1 MMIDPESLAFDID
14 GVVADT
20 MGLFLRIAKDDYN
33 IRDVDYEDI
42 TSYLLGD
49 CLELKIDKKIID
61 VIITRL
67 VDGNYV
73 QSLQPLDGAPEAL
86 NKIANAHTPLLF
98 VTARPYPGP
107 IRDWLTDTLGLTDS
121 GIHIIST
128 GSFDKKTDVLL
139 QHKIT
144 HFVEDRLETCFD
156 ISKAGLHPVLFKQPW
171 NRERHPFKEVENWNE
186 LAALID
192 F

>member
-1 MMIDPESLAFDID
+1 MMINPATLAFDID

-20 MGLFLRIAKDDYN
+20 MGLFLSIAKDDYN
-33 IRDVDYEDI
+33 IRDVDYDDI
-42 TSYLLGD
+42 TSYLLED
-49 CLELKIDKKIID
+49 CLEFKIEKKLIE

-67 VDGNYV
+67 LDGDYV

-107 IRDWLTDTLGLTDS
+107 IRDWLTDMLGIADS
-121 GIHIIST
+121 RIHIIST

-139 QHKIT
+139 KHNVT
-144 HFVEDRLETCFD
+144 HFVEDRLATCFD
-156 ISKAGLHPVLFKQPW
+156 ISKSGLHPILFKQPW
-171 NRERHPFKEVENWNE
+171 NRERHPFKEVENWHE
-186 LAALID
+186 LID
-192 F
+192 LIHF

>member
-1 MMIDPESLAFDID
+1 MMINPASLAFDID

-20 MGLFLRIAKDDYN
+20 MGLFLRIARDDYN
-33 IRDVDYEDI
+33 IMNVDYENI
-42 TSYLLGD
+42 TSYLLED
-49 CLELKIDKKIID
+49 CLGSKIDKKIID
-61 VIITRL
+61 IIITQL
-67 VDGNYV
+67 IDGNYV
-73 QSLQPLDGAPEAL
+73 QSLQAIDGAPEAL
-86 NKIANAHTPLLF
+86 NKIADAHTPLLF

-107 IRDWLTDTLGLTDS
+107 IRDWLTETVGLSHS

-139 QHKIT
+139 KHNVT

-156 ISKAGLHPVLFKQPW
+156 ISKAGLHPILFKQPW
-171 NRERHPFKEVENWNE
+171 NRERHPFKEVESWNE
-186 LAALID
+186 LTALIN

>member
-20 MGLFLRIAKDDYN
+20 MGLFLRIARDDYN
-33 IRDVDYEDI
+33 IRDVDYKDI

-67 VDGNYV
+67 LDGDYV

-156 ISKAGLHPVLFKQPW
+156 ISKAGIHPVLFKQPW

>member
-1 MMIDPESLAFDID
+1 MMINPASLAFDID

-20 MGLFLRIAKDDYN
+20 MGLFLRIAKDDYS
-33 IRDVDYEDI
+33 IREVDYDDI
-42 TSYLLGD
+42 TSYFLED
-49 CLELKIDKKIID
+49 CLGLKIDKKIID
-61 VIITRL
+61 AIITRL
-67 VDGNYV
+67 LDGNYV
-73 QSLQPLDGAPEAL
+73 QPLQPIDGAPEAL
-86 NKIANAHTPLLF
+86 NKIANADTPLLF

-107 IRDWLTDTLGLTDS
+107 ISDWMLETLGLANE

-139 QHKIT
+139 KHKIT

-156 ISKAGLHPVLFKQPW
+156 LSKAGLDPVLFKQPW
-171 NRERHPFKEVENWNE
+171 NQERHPFKEVKNWNE

-192 F
+192 L

>member
-1 MMIDPESLAFDID
+1 MMINPASLAFDID

-20 MGLFLRIAKDDYN
+20 MGLFLRIARDDYN
-33 IRDVDYEDI
+33 IKDITYENI
-42 TSYLLGD
+42 TSYLLED
-49 CLELKIDKKIID
+49 CLGSKLDKKIID
-61 VIITRL
+61 IIITQL
-67 VDGNYV
+67 IDGNYV
-73 QSLQPLDGAPEAL
+73 QSLQAIDGAPEAL
-86 NKIANAHTPLLF
+86 NKIADAHTPLLF

-107 IRDWLTDTLGLTDS
+107 IRDWLTETVDLSHS

-139 QHKIT
+139 KHNVT

-156 ISKAGLHPVLFKQPW
+156 ISKAGLHPILFKQPW
-171 NRERHPFKEVENWNE
+171 NRERHPFKEVEGWNE
-186 LAALID
+186 LTALIN

>member
-1 MMIDPESLAFDID
+1 MMIDPASLAFDID

-20 MGLFLRIAKDDYN
+20 MGLFLRIARDDYN

-67 VDGNYV
+67 LDGDYV

>member
-1 MMIDPESLAFDID
+1 MIKPASLAFDID

-20 MGLFLRIAKDDYN
+20 MGLFLRIAKDNYN

-42 TSYLLGD
+42 TSYLLED
-49 CLELKIDKKIID
+49 CIGSKVDKKIID

-67 VDGNYV
+67 LDGNYV
-73 QSLQPLDGAPEAL
+73 QALEPIEGAPEVL
-86 NKIANAHTPLLF
+86 NRIANAHTPLLF

-107 IRDWLTDTLGLTDS
+107 IRDWLSEILGLTN
-121 GIHIIST
+121 GAIHIIST

-139 QHKIT
+139 KHKVT

-156 ISKAGLHPVLFKQPW
+156 LSKAGLAPVLFKQPW
-171 NRERHPFKEVENWNE
+171 NQERHPFKEVENWNE
-186 LAALID
+186 LASLID
-192 F
+192 L

>member
-1 MMIDPESLAFDID
+1 MINPASLAFDID

-20 MGLFLRIAKDDYN
+20 MGLFLCIAKDDYN

-42 TSYLLGD
+42 TSYMLED
-49 CLELKIDKKIID
+49 CLGQKIDKEIID
-61 VIITRL
+61 LIITRL
-67 VDGNYV
+67 LDGDYV
-73 QSLQPLDGAPEAL
+73 QSLKPIDGATEVL
-86 NKIANAHTPLLF
+86 TKIANIYTPLLF

-107 IRDWLTDTLGLTDS
+107 IRDWLLETLGLTD
-121 GIHIIST
+121 GAIHIVST

-139 QHKIT
+139 EHQAT

-156 ISKAGLHPVLFKQPW
+156 LAEAGLNPVLFKQPW
-171 NRERHPFKEVENWNE
+171 NRERHPFKEVQNWNE

-192 F
+192 L

>member
-1 MMIDPESLAFDID
+1 MINPTSLAFDID

-33 IRDVDYEDI
+33 IEDVDYEDI
-42 TSYLLGD
+42 TSYWLED
-49 CLELKIDKKIID
+49 CLGSKIDKEIIEA
-61 VIITRL
+61 IITRL
-67 VDGNYV
+67 LDGNYT
-73 QSLQPLDGAPEAL
+73 QPLEPIDGAAEVLTKLAGVQ
-86 NKIANAHTPLLF
+86 TPLLF

-107 IRDWLTDTLGLTDS
+107 IYDWMTEALGLTN
-121 GIHIIST
+121 GAIHIIST

-139 QHKIT
+139 KHKVT

-156 ISKAGLHPVLFKQPW
+156 LSKAGLRPVLFKQPW
-171 NRERHPFKEVENWNE
+171 NREHHPFKEVANWNE

-192 F
+192 L